1 MYKIG
6 HHGKHMYYIGAKQS
20 YATCVGCYV
29 CYNMMKWSVVC
40 VTARVCLPS
49 APCVWGSMLL
59 TRPPDWSARQTR
71 MEMAGCVFCLCMCC
85 VCVIAVCVSVYVC
98 CLCQC
103 VALAQTSSK
112 GQTSESFV
120 LWQTKIP
127 TAQVSQQVC
136 FKFTHPELLIEN
148 CG

>member
-6 HHGKHMYYIGAKQS
+6 HHGKHMCYIGAKQS

-49 APCVWGSMLL
+49 APCVGGSMLL

-71 MEMAGCVFCLCMCC
+71 MEMAGCVLCLCMCR
-85 VCVIAVCVSVYVC
+85 VCVKAVCVSVYIC
-98 CLCQC
+98 CLY
-103 VALAQTSSK
+103 
-112 GQTSESFV
+112 
-120 LWQTKIP
+120 
-127 TAQVSQQVC
+127 
-136 FKFTHPELLIEN
+136 
-148 CG
+148 